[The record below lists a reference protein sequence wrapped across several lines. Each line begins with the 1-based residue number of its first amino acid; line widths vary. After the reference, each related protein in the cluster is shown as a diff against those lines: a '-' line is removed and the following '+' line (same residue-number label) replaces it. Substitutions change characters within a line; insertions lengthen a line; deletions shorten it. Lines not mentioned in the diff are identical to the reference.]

1 MCLELEIPFFFKN
14 NTFLLCDGLFTVA
27 IGSKSSPYATKA
39 VTLSSKISLFS
50 SELKSDLSSEEMEEE
65 HGGDNTAMIS

>member
-1 MCLELEIPFFFKN
+1 MCLELEIPFFFY
-14 NTFLLCDGLFTVA
+14 TFLLCDDLFTVA

-50 SELKSDLSSEEMEEE
+50 SELKSDLSSDEMEEE
-65 HGGDNTAMIS
+65 HGGDDTAMIS

>member
-1 MCLELEIPFFFKN
+1 MCLELEIPFFFY
-14 NTFLLCDGLFTVA
+14 TFLLCDGLFTVA

-50 SELKSDLSSEEMEEE
+50 SELKSDLSSDEMEEE